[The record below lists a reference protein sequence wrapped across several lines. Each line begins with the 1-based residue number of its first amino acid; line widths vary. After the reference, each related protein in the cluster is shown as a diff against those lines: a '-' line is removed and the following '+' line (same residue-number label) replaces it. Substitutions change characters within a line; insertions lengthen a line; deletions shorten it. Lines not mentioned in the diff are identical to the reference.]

1 MPNPID
7 GPSPKHIK
15 RFAVVEPWLMRG
27 DQPDRDGYEWLASHG
42 VRSVV
47 CLRKRN
53 VDRKVRK
60 AAPSLYSIH
69 LPVKND
75 CPPTDQQAL
84 EWLQLCSRS
93 KASGAVFVHCRG
105 GKGRTSV
112 FCALVR
118 AAQGWTYEDAIAE
131 QRKFGFK
138 PEGEHKRQAIF
149 LADFFRRYGD
159 SIAGAPKL

>member
-1 MPNPID
+1 MSSTVEPD
-7 GPSPKHIK
+7 PKHIAK
-15 RFAVVEPWLMRG
+15 FARVEPWLMRG
-27 DQPDRDGYEWLASHG
+27 DQPDRAGYVWLASHG

-53 VDRKVRK
+53 VDRKVGK
-60 AAPSLYSIH
+60 AAPSLDSIH

-75 CPPTDQQAL
+75 RPPTEQQSL

-93 KASGAVFVHCRG
+93 KSDGTVFVHCRG

-118 AAQGWTYEDAIAE
+118 AAQGWRYEDAIAE
-131 QRKFGFK
+131 QRRFGFE
-138 PEGEHKRQAIF
+138 PEGENKRQAAF
-149 LADFFRRYGD
+149 LADFFRRYRDG
-159 SIAGAPKL
+159 IVGAPRL